1 MAKEAE
7 DGKIKTE
14 VDSIDGRLKK
24 TLAELK
30 KVQSNF
36 PIQQYF
42 RSAKTNYVFKWNLLN
57 LLNHIFIP
65 NPYVISS
72 QVFFYILIVFLV
84 WIPYYLPKLQAV
96 KPLVISKCI

>member
-57 LLNHIFIP
+57 LLNSLAIYTTKKITYSSPIFM
-65 NPYVISS
+65 
-72 QVFFYILIVFLV
+72 
-84 WIPYYLPKLQAV
+84 
-96 KPLVISKCI
+96 

>member
-1 MAKEAE
+1 MAREAE

-36 PIQQYF
+36 PIQLYF
-42 RSAKTNYVFKWNLLN
+42 RSAKTNYVFKWNLLK
-57 LLNHIFIP
+57 LLNSMAIYTTKKIT
-65 NPYVISS
+65 YSS
-72 QVFFYILIVFLV
+72 PIHM
-84 WIPYYLPKLQAV
+84 
-96 KPLVISKCI
+96 

>member
-1 MAKEAE
+1 MAREAE

-14 VDSIDGRLKK
+14 VDSIDGRLNTKFEEFA
-24 TLAELK
+24 AELK

-57 LLNHIFIP
+57 LLNSLAIYTTKKITYSSPIFM
-65 NPYVISS
+65 
-72 QVFFYILIVFLV
+72 
-84 WIPYYLPKLQAV
+84 
-96 KPLVISKCI
+96 